1 MFGLT
6 VVTEPTAE
14 PLSLDEAKAHL
25 RVEHEYDDSTIAALI
40 TAARKYCETVT
51 KRALVTQT
59 LRLTRDTFPG
69 ACEGWILRLPRPPL
83 QSVSSIKYATDEGRV
98 RTSIVSSSYAWT
110 ASGSGTNEY
119 YLRTS
124 GSADPGIDVQPSE
137 LYVNGSSA
145 TSGTL
150 GSLAAGQWGY
160 GDNDALGYD
169 TVYVRLSGGGDPDSQ
184 ADGYIAYVAG
194 LETVSTD
201 VYFVDTTSLPGRVG
215 LAYGQDWPTD
225 ATAGIGA
232 VQVNYVAGYGAAS
245 AVPQTIKHAM
255 LLLIGHWYVNRE
267 AVGPSMSAAP
277 MAVDSLLASEWS
289 GELVGDFG

>member
-1 MFGLT
+1 VYGLT

-14 PLSLDEAKAHL
+14 PVTLDEAKAHL
-25 RVEHEYDDSTIAALI
+25 RVEHEYDDLTIAALI
-40 TAARKYCETVT
+40 TAARKYCETVA

-69 ACEGWILRLPRPPL
+69 ACDGWILRLPRPPL
-83 QSVSSIKYATDEGRV
+83 QSVTSIKYATDAGRV
-98 RTSIVSSSYAWT
+98 RTSIVSSSHTWT

-119 YLRTS
+119 YLTTE
-124 GSADPGIDVQPSE
+124 IDVQPSE
-137 LYVNGSSA
+137 LYINGSSA
-145 TSGTL
+145 ASGTL
-150 GSLAAGQWGY
+150 GSLTAGQWGY
-160 GDNDALGYD
+160 GDNDALGFD

-184 ADGYIAYVAG
+184 ASGYIAYVAG
-194 LETVSTD
+194 LETVDTD

-215 LAYGQDWPTD
+215 LAYEQEWPTD
-225 ATAGIGA
+225 VTAGIGA

-245 AVPQTIKHAM
+245 AVPQTIKHAI

-267 AVGPSMSAAP
+267 AVGPSMSDVP
-277 MAVDSLLASEWS
+277 MAVSSLLGSEWA

>member
-1 MFGLT
+1 MYGLT

-14 PLSLDEAKAHL
+14 PVTLDEAKAHL
-25 RVEHEYDDSTIAALI
+25 RVEFENDDLTIKALI

-59 LRLTRDTFPG
+59 LRLTRDAFPG
-69 ACEGWILRLPRPPL
+69 ACEDWAFRLPRPPL
-83 QSVSSIKYATDEGRV
+83 QSVSSIKYATDEGRA
-98 RTSIVSSSYAWT
+98 RTSIVSSSYSWT

-119 YLRTS
+119 YLRTA

-137 LYVNGSSA
+137 LYVNGTSA

-150 GSLAAGQWGY
+150 GALTAGQWGY
-160 GDNDALGYD
+160 GDNDSLGYD
-169 TVYVRLSGGGDPDSQ
+169 TIYVRLSGGGDPDSQ
-184 ADGYIAYVAG
+184 SSGYIKYVAG

-201 VYFVDTTSLPGRVG
+201 VYYVDTTSLPGRVG
-215 LAYGQDWPTD
+215 LAYEQEWPTD
-225 ATAGIGA
+225 VTTGIGA

-245 AVPQTIKHAM
+245 AVPETIKQAM
-255 LLLIGHWYVNRE
+255 LLLIGHWYTNRE

-277 MAVDSLLASEWS
+277 MAVDSLLTSEWS